1 MAQVGVPSVRSLDPS
16 TNYQAVDAE
25 NIRQISPKDILLFAK
40 QILLYLFFLVLFVF
54 ALSYATAWVSPQN
67 QTLST
72 IVGTILDITKTAV
85 PSIVTLVLGF
95 YFGSK
100 NQAAGNGGS
109 Q

>member
-1 MAQVGVPSVRSLDPS
+1 MAQAGVPSVRSLDPS

-54 ALSYATAWVSPQN
+54 ALSYATAWVSPW
-67 QTLST
+67 LP
-72 IVGTILDITKTAV
+72 VGLW
-85 PSIVTLVLGF
+85 
-95 YFGSK
+95 GSRRK
-100 NQAAGNGGS
+100 FDCARTVFRRFAG